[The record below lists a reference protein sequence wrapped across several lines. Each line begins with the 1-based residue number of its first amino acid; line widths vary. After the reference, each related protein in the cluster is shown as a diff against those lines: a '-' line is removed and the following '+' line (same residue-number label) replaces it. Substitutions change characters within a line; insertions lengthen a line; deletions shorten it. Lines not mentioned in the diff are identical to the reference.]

1 MPLPYLTYPYDVI
14 RFHIW
19 QKQKLL
25 EKGRRGCV
33 CPDIPKI
40 NYLTTQPGMQQVTT
54 KYCLWALYFLYKRT
68 VSNKDRQSSFRLLMS
83 SICCFFSF
91 FLSFS
96 CFGLFISIVSTYNY
110 FPSQQKTCV
119 ISLSNMVAP
128 RLFDCII
135 GRKVLFPHILF
146 RQ

>member
-1 MPLPYLTYPYDVI
+1 MDCYFIWDLMDVYTNLEDVVEKNGLLRYLLMTKSSHSVGWCAWVIQSTHLPCLA
-14 RFHIW
+14 
-19 QKQKLL
+19 
-25 EKGRRGCV
+25 V

-110 FPSQQKTCV
+110 FPSQ
-119 ISLSNMVAP
+119 
-128 RLFDCII
+128 
-135 GRKVLFPHILF
+135 
-146 RQ
+146 